1 MGIKDAIKCIPYTIA
16 VDFDGTLVTDR
27 WPEIGEPIK
36 ETIDYI
42 LERQKYGAKLILWT
56 SRTGSLLDAAVD
68 WCSEHGIIFDAINS
82 NLPEVIAT
90 FGGRDSRKI
99 TADLYIDDKAFDTI
113 AVAYKCQ

>member
-1 MGIKDAIKCIPYTIA
+1 MGIKDATKYLPYTIA

-27 WPEIGEPIK
+27 WPEIGEPNQ
-36 ETIDYI
+36 EVIDYV
-42 LERQKYGAKLILWT
+42 LEKQKYGAKLILWT

-82 NLPEVIAT
+82 NLPEVISA

-99 TADLYIDDKAFDTI
+99 IADWYIDDKAFNTI
-113 AVAYKCQ
+113 SVAYAI